1 MATECRVALRNVGHI
16 DPRNI
21 DDYIDHGGYQALKQV
36 ADIAQEKLIGEL
48 ERSGRLRGRGGAGF
62 NTGLKWRGAWQAE
75 GPEKYIICNADEG
88 EPGTYKDRII
98 LENDPHTIIE
108 GLAIGAYAIGAD
120 TAYIYCRGEYE
131 NALDIMREA
140 IAVATQRKLL
150 GGLTVHIVSGAGS
163 YVCGEE
169 TALIESIEGKR
180 GEPRLKPP
188 YPTVAG
194 LFGKPTVVNNVE
206 TFAAIP
212 EIVLR
217 GADWFSSLGAKKY
230 PGTKIFCLSG
240 DVVNRT
246 WAEVSTDTTIRDI
259 IDTFGGGAGGS
270 GRIKAV
276 QVGGSS
282 CSFIT
287 VDRLDTNAD
296 FDSMSQ
302 IGASLGSGSVFVI
315 DDSHNMV
322 DILRPITRFFHHE
335 SCGKCTPCRE
345 GTMRMAELIE
355 KIYTGD
361 ADETDVCALERLG
374 RHMQTT
380 SFCPLGQSA
389 SIPVLSALELFPED
403 FARCLE
409 KKEGTP
415 CKL

>member
-1 MATECRVALRNVGHI
+1 MVESRVALRNIGHI
-16 DPRNI
+16 NPRNI
-21 DDYIDHGGYQALKQV
+21 DDYIDCGGYQGLEQATGMP
-36 ADIAQEKLIGEL
+36 QEILILEL

-62 NTGLKWRGAWQAE
+62 NTGLKWQGAWQAQ
-75 GPEKYIICNADEG
+75 GTQKYIICNADEG

-131 NALDIMREA
+131 HAIEIMREA
-140 IAVATQRKLL
+140 LAAAVERKLL
-150 GGLTVHIVSGAGS
+150 NRLSIHIISGAGS
-163 YVCGEE
+163 YICGEE

-212 EIVLR
+212 EIVRR
-217 GADWFSSLGAKKY
+217 GADWFSSLGAQKY

-246 WAEVSTDTTIRDI
+246 WAEVTTDTTIRDI
-259 IDTFGGGAGGS
+259 IYTFGGGPSGS

-282 CSFIT
+282 CPFIT
-287 VDRLDTNAD
+287 ADYLDTNAD

-315 DDSHNMV
+315 DDSHNIV
-322 DILRPITRFFHHE
+322 DILRPITRFFRHE

-355 KIYTGD
+355 KIYEGD
-361 ADETDVCALERLG
+361 ADEADICALKRLG
-374 RHMQTT
+374 QYMKTA

-389 SIPVLSALELFPED
+389 AIPTLSALELFPQD
-403 FARCLE
+403 FTRYLE
-409 KKEGTP
+409 KKEGIP